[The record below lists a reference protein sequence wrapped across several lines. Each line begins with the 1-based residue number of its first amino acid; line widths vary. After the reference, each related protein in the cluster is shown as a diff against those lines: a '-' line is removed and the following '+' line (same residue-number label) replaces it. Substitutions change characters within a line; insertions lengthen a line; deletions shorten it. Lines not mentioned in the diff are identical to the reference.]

1 MLNKRIESRKLEIS
15 TGNINS
21 SRNGTGTPIFK
32 EDIGTSPMK
41 IVGTEGSTIQSPNS
55 SIQDQ
60 LFEDDDFD
68 DQEYLQRS

>member
-1 MLNKRIESRKLEIS
+1 MKL
-15 TGNINS
+15 
-21 SRNGTGTPIFK
+21 
-32 EDIGTSPMK
+32 
-41 IVGTEGSTIQSPNS
+41 VGTEGSTIQSPNS